1 MNMPILEGIAQTWHC
16 GNFRVEQEV
25 GLVRDSHRPGRNC
38 RIFVG
43 KKGQVEVT
51 GFLSIQPKSVDTL
64 VRIHT
69 DEIFEIG
76 MKLILISALELFV
89 SHEFLGLPSHRLHIV
104 DNKLVQIGESL
115 FGFAVVDNKAIPD
128 GLQVRVGV
136 FVNHI

>member
-76 MKLILISALELFV
+76 MKLILISALELF
-89 SHEFLGLPSHRLHIV
+89 
-104 DNKLVQIGESL
+104 IGESL